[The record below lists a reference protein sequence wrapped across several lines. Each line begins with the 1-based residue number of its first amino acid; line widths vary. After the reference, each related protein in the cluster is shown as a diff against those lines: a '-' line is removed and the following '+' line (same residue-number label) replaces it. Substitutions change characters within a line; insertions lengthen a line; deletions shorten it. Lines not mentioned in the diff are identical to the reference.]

1 MHDAAKWGK
10 RSIVELLISYK
21 ANINT
26 KGSDGRAP
34 MHLSIANGNSDIT
47 DLLKTHGAIL

>member
-1 MHDAAKWGK
+1 MHDAAQWGK
-10 RSIVELLISYK
+10 KTIVELLISYK
-21 ANINT
+21 ADINS